1 MAVIFPSAT
10 LWDGRYEPRI
20 RADGLL
26 RGSQEVV
33 LGHKLLAVFSRPVE
47 QGEEI
52 EWVRV
57 GRAPTGVLVLDPGPF
72 GEEDV
77 EDPSR
82 EILLIRESSGG
93 RRDNYLVVEGPRLA
107 TAEFD
112 GFRWQRVSL
121 VLAPAGWAQDVAARF
136 IPGKDGLRQVFTLP
150 QA

>member
-1 MAVIFPSAT
+1 MALIFPAAT
-10 LWDGRYEPRI
+10 LWGGHYKPWI
-20 RADGLL
+20 QADGLL

-33 LGHKLLAVFSRPVE
+33 LGHKLLAVFSRPIE

-57 GRAPTGVLVLDPGPF
+57 GRAPNGVIVLDPGPF

-82 EILLIRESSGG
+82 ELLLIRESSGG

-112 GFRWQRVSL
+112 GFRWQRASF
-121 VLAPAGWAQDVAARF
+121 VLAPAGWAEAVAARF
-136 IPGKDGLRQVFTLP
+136 RPGKDGLRQVFTLP